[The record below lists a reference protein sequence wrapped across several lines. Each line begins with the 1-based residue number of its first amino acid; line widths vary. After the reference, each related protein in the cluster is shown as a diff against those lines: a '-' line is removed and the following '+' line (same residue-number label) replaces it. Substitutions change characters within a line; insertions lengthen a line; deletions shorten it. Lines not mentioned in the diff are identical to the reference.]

1 MLTKMSLKTGP
12 LVGAKRA
19 SRVACMAAAVLITVT
34 VPGCSGQDNVA
45 EASVSAQTVPD
56 RDGATMEVRGP
67 PANRAWVIFGT
78 DTIVAEIART
88 ADERAQGLMYRDEL
102 PDGTGMLFV
111 FPDVEIRSFWM
122 ANTYVALDIAYLSV
136 SYVIVD
142 IQQMEP
148 LVTDSY
154 PSSAP
159 SMFALEVSQGWFAE
173 HDVVVGDQAQIEFGI
188 QVGR

>member
-1 MLTKMSLKTGP
+1 MCRKMSTRIG
-12 LVGAKRA
+12 VGRRG
-19 SRVACMAAAVLITVT
+19 RVACMAAALLTAFAVL
-34 VPGCSGQDNVA
+34 GCSGEDDA
-45 EASVSAQTVPD
+45 ADAGVSAQTVPG
-56 RDGATMEVRGP
+56 RDGATVGVRGP

-111 FPDVEIRSFWM
+111 FDDVQIRSFWM
-122 ANTYVALDIAYLSV
+122 ANTYVALDIAYINV

-154 PSSAP
+154 PGTEPA
-159 SMFALEVSQGWFAE
+159 MFALEVPQGWFAE
-173 HDVVVGDQAQIEFGI
+173 HRVVVGDQAQIEFGI

>member
-1 MLTKMSLKTGP
+1 
-12 LVGAKRA
+12 
-19 SRVACMAAAVLITVT
+19 MAAAVLITVT

-154 PSSAP
+154 PSSTP
-159 SMFALEVSQGWFAE
+159 SMFALEVPQGWFAE